1 MIQHE
6 KKNSLRHCISEHR
19 GFTLVEVLVAILILA
34 VGVLAVSRLTVM
46 GVRASTLMNR
56 RMYARD
62 VLNRYHEQ
70 LVGLPVTDSLLMY
83 RGSADLSDTVSPDYD
98 VYETTAGGHYR
109 VVWNIADSAIT
120 TIPDTRFKTI
130 RLQVIW
136 PQSQRPLVS
145 DLIKR
150 Y

>member
-1 MIQHE
+1 M
-6 KKNSLRHCISEHR
+6 KSNAGSFYLNSRVKS

-34 VGVLAVSRLTVM
+34 IGVLAVSRLTVM

-62 VLNRYHEQ
+62 LLNRYHETFM
-70 LVGLPVTDSLLMY
+70 GLPTQDSIFTYLT
-83 RGSADLSDTVSPDYD
+83 SSDLNDTISPDYD
-98 VYETTAGGHYR
+98 VYETTAGGRFR
-109 VVWNIADSAIT
+109 VIWNIADSAIT
-120 TIPDTRFKTI
+120 AVADPRFKTI
-130 RLQVIW
+130 RIQIIW
-136 PQSQRPLVS
+136 PQSRQPLVS

>member
-1 MIQHE
+1 M
-6 KKNSLRHCISEHR
+6 KR

-34 VGVLAVSRLTVM
+34 IGVLAVSRLTVM

-62 VLNRYHEQ
+62 LLNRYHETFM
-70 LVGLPVTDSLLMY
+70 GLPTQDSILTYLT
-83 RGSADLSDTVSPDYD
+83 SSDLNDTINPDYSQ
-98 VYETTAGGHYR
+98 YENTAGGRFR
-109 VVWNIADSAIT
+109 VIWNIADSAIT
-120 TIPDTRFKTI
+120 AVADPRFKTI
-130 RLQVIW
+130 RIQIFW
-136 PQSQRPLVS
+136 PQSRQPLVS